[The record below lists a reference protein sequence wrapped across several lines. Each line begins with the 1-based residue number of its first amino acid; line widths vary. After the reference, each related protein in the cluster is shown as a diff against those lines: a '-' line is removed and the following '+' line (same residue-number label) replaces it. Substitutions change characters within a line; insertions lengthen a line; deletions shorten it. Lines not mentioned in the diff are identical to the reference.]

1 MAFVGRKKE
10 LDSRIIKFISENPD
24 YLDGKALRRE
34 DMGLEKS
41 PDRRAWERLSQIIK
55 DYQDASDTIFK
66 KICAGIIGMQA
77 ATKFY
82 SELSANKLLSAKD
95 ILTGDFKKLQP
106 KIKSYET
113 SNLAVINE
121 SLFRYLEV
129 CKDDDATKVK
139 IAKNLEAYFDL
150 LVDEKKQ
157 EALGH
162 FSNLFIVKTYPNAI
176 MFIICKAPKLQDK
189 LINFVVSL

>member
-1 MAFVGRKKE
+1 
-10 LDSRIIKFISENPD
+10 
-24 YLDGKALRRE
+24 
-34 DMGLEKS
+34 
-41 PDRRAWERLSQIIK
+41 
-55 DYQDASDTIFK
+55 
-66 KICAGIIGMQA
+66 MQA

-113 SNLAVINE
+113 LNLAVINE

-157 EALGH
+157 EVLGH